1 MDTKK
6 LLENGQ
12 FPIEGIIVNK
22 DTKEKELVSIGG
34 RSLFDDTEL
43 NIIRFEPNT
52 IRFLGE
58 KFRGEFIFSKQKLS
72 EITLKPILQDI
83 KSPGYPDETYEKA
96 KYEFCANLLNKYLE
110 TETNQDNTETYYK
123 KQGFYIG
130 CDRILSGHA
139 QNCGGNIHISFSDK
153 YK

>member
-72 EITLKPILQDI
+72 EITLKPILHDM

-96 KYEFCANLLNKYLE
+96 KYEFC
-110 TETNQDNTETYYK
+110 
-123 KQGFYIG
+123 
-130 CDRILSGHA
+130 
-139 QNCGGNIHISFSDK
+139 
-153 YK
+153 